1 MAASEAVE
9 KGWKLWNGSLPED
22 CVAEQKEPW
31 RCYFGH
37 RLYNTLKC
45 MQNITIKII
54 LKLTN
59 YFFSTPL
66 CFPMAIR

>member
-1 MAASEAVE
+1 
-9 KGWKLWNGSLPED
+9 LWEGDLPED

-45 MQNITIKII
+45 K
-54 LKLTN
+54 
-59 YFFSTPL
+59 Y
-66 CFPMAIR
+66 